1 MPLLFNYKF
10 NFSSC
15 YPTFLSTIV
24 DKQRGSIRLFNEKSR
39 RYNFILIKSCQTFTI
54 TPSYAIY
61 VGQQVSSS
69 VLLLGTNCS
78 AINFIKAIN
87 FVMEYFTKDGVSIK
101 EREVWKMKL
110 ARNGTIF
117 LIILKYWTSIM
128 YVSIYSLFTYCTSFI
143 FPEISKVSRV
153 FWVKT
158 CRKKPNH
165 RYPKEISPTL
175 KMLKEILSFASN

>member
-54 TPSYAIY
+54 TRSYAIY

-69 VLLLGTNCS
+69 VLLLNELFSDKFYQSYQFRYGILYKRWCIDKGKRSVKNETRAKWYYFFNYFK
-78 AINFIKAIN
+78 ILNFDYVCIYLFIIYLLYI
-87 FVMEYFTKDGVSIK
+87 FYIS
-101 EREVWKMKL
+101 
-110 ARNGTIF
+110 RNI
-117 LIILKYWTSIM
+117 
-128 YVSIYSLFTYCTSFI
+128 
-143 FPEISKVSRV
+143 
-153 FWVKT
+153 
-158 CRKKPNH
+158 
-165 RYPKEISPTL
+165 
-175 KMLKEILSFASN
+175 